1 MKITKKHGER
11 VLRYEVGEAVEHLLN
26 DSSLHRE
33 GELERLGER
42 ISNQARFIGE
52 LVQELVVSGGVIRPD
67 QLQKLLGYDFMVS
80 SDD

>member
-11 VLRYEVGEAVEHLLN
+11 ILSYEVGEAVEYFLN
-26 DSSLHRE
+26 EQYLHSS

-42 ISNQARFIGE
+42 INNQARFIGE